1 MAMADKTAVRGIDVS
16 THQGRIDWER
26 VKAAGV
32 AFAILRCGFGSD
44 MPSQDDKQFAR
55 NVAEC
60 ERVGMPYGVY
70 LYSYADSVAKAE
82 SEARHML
89 RLLDGKRPLYPIYYD
104 LEDGGTTGRCDNAT
118 ILKIAQTFVGAMEA
132 AGYWTGI
139 YANLHWHNTR
149 LTDAWYDGCTRW
161 VAQYNDRCT
170 YKGEYGMWQYASD
183 GKIDGIA
190 GGVDMNWCYV
200 DYPAVLAA
208 HYAVPGDV
216 NSDGKVDT
224 ADAVLALQY
233 AAGLIGDDAINV
245 RAADVNGDG
254 VVDTAD
260 AVAILQKAAE

>member
-1 MAMADKTAVRGIDVS
+1 MANFVAVRGIDVS
-16 THQGRIDWER
+16 THQGRVDWDR
-26 VKAAGV
+26 VKASGV
-32 AFAILRCGFGSD
+32 AFAILRCGYGSD
-44 MPSQDDKQFAR
+44 MPTQDDKQFAR

-70 LYSYADSVAKAE
+70 LYSYATNIGMAE
-82 SEARHML
+82 SEARHVL
-89 RLLDGKRPLYPIYYD
+89 RLLEGKKPQYPIYYD

-118 ILKIAQTFVGAMEA
+118 ILKIAQTFVETLEA
-132 AGYWTGI
+132 AGYWAGI

-149 LTDAWYDGCTRW
+149 LTDAWYDGKARW

-170 YKGEYGMWQYASD
+170 YRGPYGMWQYASD

-190 GGVDMNWCYV
+190 GGVDMNWCYKN
-200 DYPAVLAA
+200 YPAALAA
-208 HYAVPGDV
+208 HYAAPGDA
-216 NSDGKVDT
+216 NSDGVVDT

-254 VVDTAD
+254 KVDTAD
-260 AVAILQKAAE
+260 AALILQKTAKQ